1 MRIEL
6 RFSDDVA
13 IIRLSGKFLAGSD
26 GPFLR
31 QKVQELI
38 EAGSRKLV
46 LDFAE
51 VPYIDSTGLGFLA
64 GSQKAAQAG
73 GAAIILSSINEH
85 VKKVLDSVQL
95 TQFFSLVESEAVAI
109 QKLKAGPAAPEGT
122 PPAPAKAPRGRK
134 RASSAGSQNEPSS

>member
-73 GAAIILSSINEH
+73 GAAIMLSSINEH

-95 TQFFSLVESEAVAI
+95 TQFFSLVESEAAAI
-109 QKLKAGPAAPEGT
+109 EKLKAAPAAPEGA

-134 RASSAGSQNEPSS
+134 RASRAGSQNEQSS

>member
-26 GPFLR
+26 GPYLR

-38 EAGSRKLV
+38 DAGSRKLV

-73 GAAIILSSINEH
+73 GAAVMLSSINEH

-95 TQFFSLVESEAVAI
+95 TQFFSLVESEAAAI
-109 QKLKAGPAAPEGT
+109 EKLKGAPAAPEGAT
-122 PPAPAKAPRGRK
+122 AAPAKAPRGRK
-134 RASSAGSQNEPSS
+134 RASSAGSQNEQSS